1 MQPCWEETYFKT
13 LENITDPNLNTI
25 GECYSKYINTAVVG
39 LLLLSLLLYFFVILQ
54 NNSKITILILNV
66 DGAFILA
73 ETRRK
78 TSVLLFVDNS
88 MQIFLITIWED
99 VCHTYH
105 IVTRL

>member
-1 MQPCWEETYFKT
+1 M
-13 LENITDPNLNTI
+13 NTI
-25 GECYSKYINTAVVG
+25 GECYSKCINTAVVG
-39 LLLLSLLLYFFVILQ
+39 QLFISLLLSFYFILQ
-54 NNSKITILILNV
+54 NKSKITILTFMNV

-88 MQIFLITIWED
+88 MQIFLRYISLRIWED

-105 IVTRL
+105 IVQHTPLKENYKDEQIDE